1 MRNKAFHIHL
11 HLDHPE
17 RENPWLEEPEPD
29 LSAAP
34 FLDDA
39 DRALHSCWGPLSEA
53 ERRAPD
59 GSLRAFSD
67 LYSVCG
73 FDASPSVLE
82 TVARRAPKV
91 YERIAAG
98 ARANALATAYPAL
111 ALPAA
116 SEDDRRTAVRWGLA
130 DFERRF
136 GTKARGF
143 VPPAGAADDALLAR
157 LAREGLRYAVLPAA
171 AASRVRH
178 PEGWL
183 EASPDTLDC
192 SRPYRWRSASNPA
205 LTLAVYFTP
214 PSPDPAAVFRRPAP
228 AQHGAPPRPA
238 AAPDEAD
245 AAGERL
251 AAKLVDSLRVND
263 SAELAHAA
271 FDASWFGLRAPRGE
285 RALARALDALETQAP
300 ADALSYE
307 DFLDRVGAPQEAELR
322 PGAAPPAEGW
332 KAPLRATLVNLS
344 ASLAAE
350 ARTAR
355 AGLVRDP
362 DAAVDLV
369 GGLLFSPDAQAQQAY
384 LDAVCRRHPRPP
396 EALALLRLAE
406 LERWRLKSLSL
417 WAYEALD
424 PAAPDALQALR
435 CAARALDLAVLCFGR
450 PKSDSLEA
458 AFVEALA
465 AAPSRGTPFSN
476 AAAVYKRL
484 VQPERAGPER
494 AAADAV
500 AADHLS
506 HEPAPAAPARP
517 ASAWEVR
524 VEPLMRRPRREGRA
538 WGTLSVA
545 RVSARHRRT
554 YEAFA
559 GTAAVFQRPSCELEV
574 RLAPGPLDPALA
586 AQMEKTFLDGNGDGL
601 TAAFDRAFGTRS
613 WSLDALFPGARRAAA
628 RSLADRGGPERRARM
643 EPFVR
648 LSRLRREPA
657 PGEWAAALKP
667 LGDDL
672 PADGLPGAAQARAA
686 AARAAGRFADTP
698 GEETLGELL
707 ILLEAAHGGGL
718 HLPLWQLRGPAWR
731 GLSGGRASG
740 PPARRLAEL
749 LGLPGGTDAH
759 P

>member
-574 RLAPGPLDPALA
+574 RLAPGGRALPGRPRRPGAPRPHGALRAPLPAAPGARPGRMGRRAQALGRRPARRRPPRRRPGAGRRGPGRRPVRRHAGGGDARRAPHPARGRPRRRPAPAALA
-586 AQMEKTFLDGNGDGL
+586 AARPRLAG
-601 TAAFDRAFGTRS
+601 
-613 WSLDALFPGARRAAA
+613 ALGGARV
-628 RSLADRGGPERRARM
+628 GPPR
-643 EPFVR
+643 
-648 LSRLRREPA
+648 PA
-657 PGEWAAALKP
+657 PGRALRTSRRHGCSPVSSSSTTTKRPPSFSGSRTPSSAAWSGSSASRCSCATTP
-667 LGDDL
+667 T
-672 PADGLPGAAQARAA
+672 ARSS
-686 AARAAGRFADTP
+686 T
-698 GEETLGELL
+698 
-707 ILLEAAHGGGL
+707 
-718 HLPLWQLRGPAWR
+718 
-731 GLSGGRASG
+731 
-740 PPARRLAEL
+740 
-749 LGLPGGTDAH
+749 
-759 P
+759 